1 MLLGLNDHLGD
12 MKSLLSFIV
21 SVNQAVSLRRT
32 TCLVPLSGS
41 VKKLAIFFKNR
52 GYFSSV
58 VANADCL
65 VISLRYVNNVAPFHK
80 LVIVSTSSRAV
91 YFSNSDKTPG
101 VFLVSNSDSALSLRG
116 VDSFATGRVLL
127 QIF

>member
-1 MLLGLNDHLGD
+1 
-12 MKSLLSFIV
+12 
-21 SVNQAVSLRRT
+21 
-32 TCLVPLSGS
+32 
-41 VKKLAIFFKNR
+41 
-52 GYFSSV
+52 
-58 VANADCL
+58 
-65 VISLRYVNNVAPFHK
+65 
-80 LVIVSTSSRAV
+80 V